1 MRKICYISGT
11 RADFGLMKIA
21 LQSINLDDELDLKVI
36 VTGMH
41 LLSEYGDTHL
51 EILDA
56 GLKVL
61 GKVKVDLSGES
72 GAQMSIALGQQVIGI
87 TKLLAKHSPDIVLL
101 LGDRGEMLA
110 GAIAALH
117 LNIAIVHIHGGELSG
132 TIDEPIRHAIS
143 KLSHYH
149 FAATEP
155 AKQRLIKMGEA
166 PDNIFVTG
174 APGLDELVNLARVPR
189 AVLFKKYGLEPQ
201 NQFILLIFHP
211 VVQQA
216 KQAAQQMRT
225 IIDAI
230 LKFDTQILI
239 LRPNADAG
247 SLQISGVID
256 SYLTNNN
263 IKIVKH
269 IHRNDYLSL
278 LAEAIILAGNSSSGI
293 IEAASLSTPVL
304 NIGERQNNR
313 ERNNNVVDVSINSTE
328 IHRGL
333 IKLYKMQNMSFTNIY
348 GQGMTANKITELLKD
363 ISLHPKIMEKSNSY

>member
-41 LLSEYGDTHL
+41 LLSEYGDTYL

-72 GAQMSIALGQQVIGI
+72 GAQMSIAFGQQVIGI

-166 PDNIFVTG
+166 ADNIFVTG

-189 AVLFKKYGLEPQ
+189 EVLLKKYGLEPQ

-293 IEAASLSTPVL
+293 IEAASLNTPVL

-313 ERNNNVVDVSINSTE
+313 ERNNNVVDVSIDSTE

>member
-189 AVLFKKYGLEPQ
+189 EVLLKKYGLEPQ

-293 IEAASLSTPVL
+293 IEAASLNTPVL

-313 ERNNNVVDVSINSTE
+313 ERNNNVVDVSIDSTE

>member
-21 LQSINLDDELDLKVI
+21 LQSINLDDELNLKVI

-155 AKQRLIKMGEA
+155 SKQRLIKMGEA
-166 PDNIFVTG
+166 ADNVFVTG

-189 AVLFKKYGLEPQ
+189 EVLFKKYGLEPQ

-269 IHRNDYLSL
+269 IHRNDYLLL

-293 IEAASLSTPVL
+293 IEAASLNTPVL

>member
-166 PDNIFVTG
+166 ADNIFVTG

-189 AVLFKKYGLEPQ
+189 EVLFKKYGLEPQ

-263 IKIVKH
+263 IKIAKH

-293 IEAASLSTPVL
+293 IEAASLNTPVL

-313 ERNNNVVDVSINSTE
+313 ERNNNVVDVSIDSTE

>member
-166 PDNIFVTG
+166 ADNIFVTG

-189 AVLFKKYGLEPQ
+189 EVLFKKYGLEPQ

-293 IEAASLSTPVL
+293 IEAASLNTPVL

-313 ERNNNVVDVSINSTE
+313 ERNNNVVDVSIDSTE